1 MMVDWKRGLIRLA
14 AVAGAFLLAL
24 AAAIAVIR
32 WLSAISLYVT
42 GYFLLI
48 GGFIALGA
56 LFVALDWILR
66 GFHRNDRQ
74 PARG

>member
-1 MMVDWKRGLIRLA
+1 MVDWKRGLIRLV
-14 AVAGAFLLAL
+14 AVAGVVLLAL

-32 WLSAISLYVT
+32 WLSTISLFVT
-42 GYFLLI
+42 GYLLLI
-48 GGFIALGA
+48 GGFIALGM

-66 GFHRNDRQ
+66 GFHRNDHR